1 MPSIFDNR
9 VVKGV
14 VKDETGEPLPAVT
27 VVVKGTTNG
36 VTTDM
41 DGEYT
46 LSNVPAGS
54 TLVFSFLG
62 MQTQEIVVR
71 NQKRIDVEMKEDAVS
86 IDEVVVVAFGT
97 QKKESMVSS
106 IETVKPAALKVP
118 SSNLTTALAGRMSG
132 LIAYQRSGEP
142 GQDNADFFIRGVTTF
157 GYKKDPLILI
167 DGIETTSTE
176 LARLQPD
183 DIAAFSILKD
193 ATATALYGARGANGV
208 IQVQTKEGKEGP
220 AKVSLRVENS
230 FSSNTSN
237 IELADPI
244 TYMQMANEAA
254 VTRNPLSPLVYSR
267 EKIANTIAGK
277 NPYLYPANDW
287 RKLMTN
293 PLVANQRANLSVSGG
308 GKVARYYIAATFS
321 KDNGNLKNDKYAGY
335 KNNIDLSTYQLRS
348 NVNINLTKT
357 TEAIVRLAGTFDD
370 YTGPLDG
377 GDTMYKK
384 IMVSNPVLFPAYYP
398 SSDLPSAKHVLY
410 GNALYNNGVEYTNG
424 KLARS
429 LVRTFHKNGIIVMLC
444 AGELLVGVAI
454 PHEAVTGRQ
463 TLCHKA
469 LAHLADQIQLRA
481 GDDSAGL
488 IHHADHAVDRVLHLV
503 DHALKYSIGHKW
515 IPLFLSCANR
525 RWAGL

>member
-1 MPSIFDNR
+1 MEKHMFEKLSFRKVFKFILALLLFSCSVSGYAEVLDNR

-14 VKDETGEPLPAVT
+14 VKDELGEPLPAVT

-36 VTTDM
+36 VTTDL

-106 IETVKPAALKVP
+106 IQTVKPAALKVP

-244 TYMQMANEAA
+244 TYMQMANEA
-254 VTRNPLSPLVYSR
+254 VTTRNPLAPLAYSR

-308 GKVARYYIAATFS
+308 I
-321 KDNGNLKNDKYAGY
+321 LLY
-335 KNNIDLSTYQLRS
+335 K
-348 NVNINLTKT
+348 
-357 TEAIVRLAGTFDD
+357 
-370 YTGPLDG
+370 
-377 GDTMYKK
+377 
-384 IMVSNPVLFPAYYP
+384 
-398 SSDLPSAKHVLY
+398 
-410 GNALYNNGVEYTNG
+410 
-424 KLARS
+424 
-429 LVRTFHKNGIIVMLC
+429 
-444 AGELLVGVAI
+444 
-454 PHEAVTGRQ
+454 
-463 TLCHKA
+463 
-469 LAHLADQIQLRA
+469 
-481 GDDSAGL
+481 
-488 IHHADHAVDRVLHLV
+488 
-503 DHALKYSIGHKW
+503 
-515 IPLFLSCANR
+515 
-525 RWAGL
+525 

>member
-1 MPSIFDNR
+1 MEKHMFEELSFRKVFKFILALLLFSCGASGYAGVLDNR

-71 NQKRIDVEMKEDAVS
+71 NQIRIDVEMKEDAVS

-106 IETVKPAALKVP
+106 IESVKPAALKVP

-176 LARLQPD
+176 LARLQPE

-193 ATATALYGARGANGV
+193 ATATAL
-208 IQVQTKEGKEGP
+208 
-220 AKVSLRVENS
+220 
-230 FSSNTSN
+230 
-237 IELADPI
+237 
-244 TYMQMANEAA
+244 
-254 VTRNPLSPLVYSR
+254 
-267 EKIANTIAGK
+267 
-277 NPYLYPANDW
+277 
-287 RKLMTN
+287 
-293 PLVANQRANLSVSGG
+293 
-308 GKVARYYIAATFS
+308 
-321 KDNGNLKNDKYAGY
+321 
-335 KNNIDLSTYQLRS
+335 
-348 NVNINLTKT
+348 
-357 TEAIVRLAGTFDD
+357 
-370 YTGPLDG
+370 
-377 GDTMYKK
+377 
-384 IMVSNPVLFPAYYP
+384 
-398 SSDLPSAKHVLY
+398 
-410 GNALYNNGVEYTNG
+410 
-424 KLARS
+424 
-429 LVRTFHKNGIIVMLC
+429 
-444 AGELLVGVAI
+444 
-454 PHEAVTGRQ
+454 
-463 TLCHKA
+463 
-469 LAHLADQIQLRA
+469 
-481 GDDSAGL
+481 
-488 IHHADHAVDRVLHLV
+488 
-503 DHALKYSIGHKW
+503 
-515 IPLFLSCANR
+515 
-525 RWAGL
+525 